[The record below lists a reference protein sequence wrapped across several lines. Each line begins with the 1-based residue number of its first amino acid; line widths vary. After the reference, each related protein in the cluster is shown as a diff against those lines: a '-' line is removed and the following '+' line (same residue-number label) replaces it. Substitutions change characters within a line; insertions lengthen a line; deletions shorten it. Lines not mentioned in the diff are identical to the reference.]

1 MHQSH
6 SYLYPLSQ
14 SQQPLQS
21 MFVMPILQMTRLRL
35 GEILHGAQSRDLDLG
50 SEAPVCSVS

>member
-21 MFVMPILQMTRLRL
+21 IVVMPILQMTRLRL

-50 SEAPVCSVS
+50 S